1 MTRALGTDDSINTCD
16 CCGRA
21 NLKFT
26 VIIELDDGEIAHYG
40 QVCASRNTGKS
51 SSVIASEIKNE
62 AERNLNL
69 AKSELHCTTEWLA
82 LQAKINQRP
91 LSLIGKAAKEFIANE
106 LEAEREVRC
115 KIATKYGLEPFQI
128 A

>member
-62 AERNLNL
+62 AERILNL
-69 AKSELHCTTEWLA
+69 AKSELGRHPAYLA
-82 LQAKINQRP
+82 LQAKISQRP
-91 LSLIGKAAKEFIANE
+91 RHLVGKAAKEFIGGE
-106 LEAEREVRC
+106 LDAERIVRC
-115 KIATKYGLEPFQI
+115 EIATKYGLQPSQI
-128 A
+128 G